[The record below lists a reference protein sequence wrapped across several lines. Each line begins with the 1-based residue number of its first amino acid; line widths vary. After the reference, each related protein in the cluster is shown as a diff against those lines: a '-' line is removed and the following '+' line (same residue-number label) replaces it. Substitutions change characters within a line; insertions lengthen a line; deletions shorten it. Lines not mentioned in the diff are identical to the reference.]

1 MNEKENKP
9 KVKKK
14 LIIKTVNTSLI
25 VPLLRENKEK
35 IDKLFKLFN
44 RDRKKMIMEKISK
57 KEFYKLL
64 LQLGYTML
72 NKQLK
77 KYWKLKIITWHYTR
91 LYVIIL

>member
-77 KYWKLKIITWHYTR
+77 KY
-91 LYVIIL
+91 